1 MNKSKKKI
9 FKKKLLF
16 LTSTRADFSK
26 LKSLILTFQKN
37 KNFEVN
43 IFVTGMHLLRRYG
56 YTVNE
61 LLRANIKNIY
71 KFQNQKENNYSMTK
85 SLSLTVNGLSKYLKK
100 NKTDLLIIH
109 GDRMEALAGAIA
121 GTFNN
126 IYVGHIEGGEL
137 SGTIDESIRHAVS
150 KLSHFHFV
158 SNDESKKRLIQ
169 MGENKNTIF
178 SIGSP
183 DLDIM
188 KKKNLPK
195 IVDAKKFYDVS
206 FDDFAILIFHPVTTD
221 KNENINNLDI
231 INKLVSKLSN
241 ENFICVHPNNDPGSL
256 DFLNL
261 YKKLNKKKN
270 FLSFPSMRFEYFLTF
285 LKNSNYIIGNSSA
298 GIREAPFYGIN
309 CINVGT
315 RQNNRT
321 KKSKLI
327 YNSNNYKSILKNIES
342 IKKIKRLIYKERF
355 FGSGDSDKRMQK
367 ILLEKKF
374 WEINIQKTFNDLDKI

>member
-1 MNKSKKKI
+1 
-9 FKKKLLF
+9 
-16 LTSTRADFSK
+16 
-26 LKSLILTFQKN
+26 
-37 KNFEVN
+37 
-43 IFVTGMHLLRRYG
+43 MHLLRRYG

>member
-183 DLDIM
+183 DLDLM

-206 FDDFAILIFHPVTTD
+206 FDDFAIIIFHPVTTD

-241 ENFICVHPNNDPGSL
+241 
-256 DFLNL
+256 
-261 YKKLNKKKN
+261 
-270 FLSFPSMRFEYFLTF
+270 
-285 LKNSNYIIGNSSA
+285 
-298 GIREAPFYGIN
+298 
-309 CINVGT
+309 
-315 RQNNRT
+315 
-321 KKSKLI
+321 
-327 YNSNNYKSILKNIES
+327 
-342 IKKIKRLIYKERF
+342 
-355 FGSGDSDKRMQK
+355 
-367 ILLEKKF
+367 
-374 WEINIQKTFNDLDKI
+374 